1 MCKYSKTSKVN
12 AMLRTRWRKVLLDLR
27 SNKARTMLVIAAIT
41 VGVFAVGL
49 VAVAQHI
56 LLGELTRDYLA
67 SNPASATIYTMPL
80 DDEFISSVANMPEVA
95 QAEGRSTLR
104 VRVNVGENQWRDLV
118 LTAVPDYNQITLDK
132 IISVE
137 GAVEPAKGEI
147 LVEDYSLDFLN
158 AAIGDTL
165 LIELDDG
172 TQKELLVSGT
182 IHDSHVPNADII
194 NNGFG
199 FIIPET
205 IETLGGSRLATELR
219 YTVAIDKEATIA
231 HSESEAIT
239 HIRAVGETI
248 EDKIEKSGREVFF
261 ISVPTPGEHWAQEI
275 IETLILLFT
284 VFGILILFLSG
295 FLVVNTIS
303 ALLAQQVNQI
313 GVMKLVGGKSR
324 QIMAMYFLT
333 VTIYG
338 LIALLIGMPTATLFA
353 QFLIRDYVAGLLNF
367 HVIDVSV
374 PWTIIALQVGV
385 ALLIPLAAA
394 AWPVLRGT
402 TVTTHA
408 ALNHNGM
415 GQGYDNKGMMERFFN
430 TIQENLPV
438 QRPLIISLRNTVRR
452 KGRLALTL
460 ITLVLGTA
468 LFISVLSV
476 RDSVQST
483 LDNFLR
489 FHEYDVRVNF
499 SRPYRTSQL
508 ELLAQ
513 EVDGVVAL
521 ETWSSDSVR
530 RVRPDGS
537 DSESISLVAA
547 PADSALMNPVLE
559 NGRWLTPTDEYTIV
573 VNTDVLDDEPDLQVG
588 DEMVLA
594 INGRENAW
602 TIVGIT
608 RSTAGGPVVYVDSSD
623 YSYITRSIDQADS
636 VRVIIQNHGSAS
648 QEEMATRLA
657 SHFTAA
663 GLRVDTT
670 RTTNAIRAQADFQF
684 NIVIGFLVLMA
695 VLLAIVGGL
704 GLTTTMS
711 INVLERIREIG
722 VLRAIG
728 ASDGSVRLIVLAE
741 GILIGWLSFIVGGLL
756 SIPFSRIL
764 SQQVGMALLGSPLD
778 YTFSINGLILWFVI
792 VTILAVVASL
802 GPARSASR
810 LTIREVL
817 AYE

>member
-1 MCKYSKTSKVN
+1 
-12 AMLRTRWRKVLLDLR
+12 MLRTRWRKVILDLY
-27 SNKARTMLVIAAIT
+27 SNKVRTILVIAAIA

-49 VAVAQHI
+49 IAVAQHI
-56 LLGELTRDYLA
+56 LLGEINRDYLS

-80 DDEFISSVANMPEVA
+80 DEAFIESVQDMPEVA
-95 QAEGRSTLR
+95 EAEGRSTLR
-104 VRVNVGENQWRDLV
+104 VRVNVGSNQWRDLV
-118 LTAVPDYNQITLDK
+118 LTAVPDYQNITLDK
-132 IISVE
+132 IVHVA
-137 GAVEPAKGEI
+137 GTVEPAKGEL

-158 AAIGDTL
+158 ANIGNTL

-182 IHDSHVPNADII
+182 THFSHVPNAGII
-194 NNGFG
+194 NRGFG
-199 FIIPET
+199 FITPET
-205 IETLGGSRLATELR
+205 METLGGSRLATELR
-219 YTVAIDKEATIA
+219 FTVTERPHDIGY
-231 HSESEAIT
+231 
-239 HIRAVGETI
+239 IRAVSRLI
-248 EDKIEKSGREVFF
+248 EDKIERSGREVAFTS
-261 ISVPTPGEHWAQEI
+261 IPTPGEHWSHDTIQ
-275 IETLILLFT
+275 TLLLLFV
-284 VFGILILFLSG
+284 VFGVLILFLSG

-338 LIALLIGMPTATLFA
+338 LAALLIGMPAAILFA
-353 QFLIRDYVAGLLNF
+353 QILVRDFVSGLMNF
-367 HVIDVSV
+367 QVIDVSV
-374 PWTIIALQVGV
+374 SWTIIALQVGV

-402 TVTTHA
+402 SVTTHA
-408 ALNHNGM
+408 ALNSSGM
-415 GQGYDNKGMMERFFN
+415 SQGYDRKGWLERFFN
-430 TIQENLPV
+430 AVQENLPV
-438 QRPLIISLRNTVRR
+438 QRPLVISLRNTVRR

-460 ITLVLGTA
+460 ITLILGTA

-476 RDSVQST
+476 RDSMQST

-489 FHEYDVRVNF
+489 FHEYDVRVSF

-508 ELLAQ
+508 NLLAQ
-513 EVDGVVAL
+513 EVDDVVAV
-521 ETWSSDSVR
+521 ETWANASVR
-530 RVRPDGS
+530 RVRPDGN
-537 DSESISLVAA
+537 DSESINLQAA
-547 PADSALMNPVLE
+547 PFDSAMMNPVLE
-559 NGRWLTPTDEYTIV
+559 NGRWLTPADEYAIV
-573 VNTDVLDDEPDLQVG
+573 VNTDVIDEEPDLAVG
-588 DEMVLA
+588 SEMVLD
-594 INGRENAW
+594 INGRESAW

-608 RSTAGGPVVYVDSSD
+608 RSTAGGPAVYVGSSD
-623 YSYITRSIDQADS
+623 YEYVTRSIDQADS
-636 VRVIIQNHGSAS
+636 VRVITKHHHDTS
-648 QEEMATRLA
+648 QEDMASRLA
-657 SHFTAA
+657 AHFTAA

-670 RTTNAIRAQADFQF
+670 RTTNAIRDQADFKF

-728 ASDGSVRLIVLAE
+728 ASDSSVRLIVLAE
-741 GILIGWLSFIVGGLL
+741 GIVIGWLSFIAGGIL

-764 SQQVGMALLGSPLD
+764 SQQVGKALLGSPLD
-778 YTFSINGLILWFVI
+778 YTFSINGLIMWFVI
-792 VTILAVVASL
+792 VTILAAGASL
-802 GPARSASR
+802 GPARNASR

>member
-1 MCKYSKTSKVN
+1 
-12 AMLRTRWRKVLLDLR
+12 MLRTRWRKVLLDLR
-27 SNKARTMLVIAAIT
+27 SNKARTILVIAAIT

-56 LLGELTRDYLA
+56 LLGELTRDYLS
-67 SNPASATIYTMPL
+67 SNPASATIHTMPL
-80 DDEFISSVANMPEVA
+80 DDAFIESVRNMPEVA
-95 QAEGRSTLR
+95 EAEGRSTLR
-104 VRVNVGENQWRDLV
+104 VRVDVGENQWRDLV
-118 LTAVPDYNQITLDK
+118 LTAVPDYQNITLDK
-132 IISVE
+132 IIPVE
-137 GAVEPAKGEI
+137 GSTEPQKGEL
-147 LVEDYSLDFLN
+147 LVEDYSIDFLN
-158 AAIGDTL
+158 ASIGDTL

-172 TQKELLVSGT
+172 TQKELIVSGT
-182 IHDSHVPNADII
+182 THNSHVPNADIL
-194 NNGFG
+194 NRSFG
-199 FIIPET
+199 FISPET
-205 IETLGGSRLATELR
+205 METLGGSRLATELR
-219 YTVAIDKEATIA
+219 FTVANNPNNSTY
-231 HSESEAIT
+231 
-239 HIRAVGETI
+239 IRTVSETI
-248 EDKIEKSGREVFF
+248 EDKIEKSGRDIYF
-261 ISVPTPGEHWAQEI
+261 ISVPTPGEHWAQDI

-284 VFGILILFLSG
+284 VFGVLILFLSG

-303 ALLAQQVNQI
+303 ALLSQQVNQI
-313 GVMKLVGGKSR
+313 GVMKLIGGKSG
-324 QIMAMYFLT
+324 QIMSMYFLT
-333 VTIYG
+333 VILYG
-338 LIALLIGMPTATLFA
+338 LTALLIGMPTATIAA

-367 HVIDVSV
+367 HVIDVGV
-374 PWTIIALQVGV
+374 PWSIIALQVAV

-415 GQGYDNKGMMERFFN
+415 GQGYDNKGLMERLF
-430 TIQENLPV
+430 TAIQENLPV

-460 ITLVLGTA
+460 ITLILGTA

-489 FHEYDVRVNF
+489 FHEYDVRVNL

-513 EVDGVVAL
+513 EVDGVVAV
-521 ETWSSDSVR
+521 ETWSSKNVR

-537 DSESISLVAA
+537 DSESINLQAA
-547 PADSALMNPVLE
+547 PIDSDMMNPVIE
-559 NGRWLTPTDEYTIV
+559 NGRWLTPEDEYAIV
-573 VNTDVLDDEPDLQVG
+573 VNTDVMDKEPDLQVG
-588 DEMVLA
+588 DEIVLDN
-594 INGRENAW
+594 NGREHAW
-602 TIVGIT
+602 TIIGIT
-608 RSTAGGPVVYVDSSD
+608 RSTAGGPAGYVSSED
-623 YSYITRSIDQADS
+623 YGYINRSIDQADS
-636 VRVIIQNHGSAS
+636 VRVIIQNHDAAS
-648 QEEMATRLA
+648 QEELASQLA

-670 RTTNAIRAQADFQF
+670 RTTSAIRSQTDFQF
-684 NIVIGFLVLMA
+684 NIVIGFLVMMA

-741 GILIGWLSFIVGGLL
+741 GIVIGWLSFIAGGIL

-778 YTFSINGLILWFVI
+778 YTFSINGLILWFII

-802 GPARSASR
+802 GPARGASR

>member
-1 MCKYSKTSKVN
+1 
-12 AMLRTRWRKVLLDLR
+12 MLRTRWRKVFIDLR
-27 SNKARTMLVIAAIT
+27 SNKARTILVIAAIT

-56 LLGELTRDYLA
+56 LLGELTRDYLS

-80 DDEFISSVANMPEVA
+80 DDAFIESVRTLPEVA
-95 QAEGRSTLR
+95 EAEGRASLR
-104 VRVNVGENQWRDLV
+104 VRVSVGENQWRDLV
-118 LTAVPDYNQITLDK
+118 LTAVPDYQTITLDK
-132 IISVE
+132 IIPVAGSLK
-137 GAVEPAKGEI
+137 PAKGEL
-147 LVEDYSLDFLN
+147 LVEDYSIDFLN
-158 AAIGDTL
+158 AAIGETL

-172 TQKELLVSGT
+172 TQKELVVSGT
-182 IHDSHVPNADII
+182 THDSHVPNADIL
-194 NNGFG
+194 NRGFG
-199 FIIPET
+199 FISPET
-205 IETLGGSRLATELR
+205 MENLGGSRLPTELR
-219 YTVAIDKEATIA
+219 FTVADSSDSNAIA
-231 HSESEAIT
+231 
-239 HIRAVGETI
+239 HIRAVSETI
-248 EDKIEKSGREVFF
+248 EDKIEKSGREVYFT
-261 ISVPTPGEHWAQEI
+261 SVPTPGEHWAQDI

-284 VFGILILFLSG
+284 VFGVLILFLSS
-295 FLVVNTIS
+295 FLVINTIS
-303 ALLAQQVNQI
+303 ALLSQQVNQI
-313 GVMKLVGGKSR
+313 GVMKLVGGKSG
-324 QIMAMYFLT
+324 QIMGMYFLT
-333 VTIYG
+333 VALYG
-338 LIALLIGMPTATLFA
+338 LAALLIGMPAAIITA

-385 ALLIPLAAA
+385 ALLIPLLAA

-402 TVTTHA
+402 SVTTHA
-408 ALNHNGM
+408 ALNNTGM
-415 GQGYDNKGMMERFFN
+415 GQGYDSQGLMERLF
-430 TIQENLPV
+430 TAIQENLPV

-452 KGRLALTL
+452 KGRLILTL
-460 ITLVLGTA
+460 ITLILGTA

-489 FHEYDVRVNF
+489 FHEYDVRVTF
-499 SRPYRTSQL
+499 SRPYRTAQL

-513 EVDGVVAL
+513 EVDGVVAV
-521 ETWSSDSVR
+521 ETWSSSSVR

-537 DSESISLVAA
+537 DSESFTLQAA
-547 PADSALMNPVLE
+547 PLNSAMMNPVLE
-559 NGRWLTPTDEYTIV
+559 NGRWLTPEDEYAII
-573 VNTDVLDDEPDLQVG
+573 VNTDVIADEPDLQVG
-588 DEMVLA
+588 SELVLDN
-594 INGRENAW
+594 NGRETPW

-608 RSTAGGPVVYVDSSD
+608 RSTAGGPAVYVSSEA
-623 YSYITRSIDQADS
+623 YGYINRSIDQADS
-636 VRVIIQNHGSAS
+636 VRVIMQTHEAAS
-648 QEEMATRLA
+648 QENMASQLA
-657 SHFTAA
+657 AHFTAA

-670 RTTNAIRAQADFQF
+670 RTTSAIRSQADFQF
-684 NIVIGFLVLMA
+684 NIVIGFLVMMA

-728 ASDGSVRLIVLAE
+728 ASDGSVRLIVLGE
-741 GILIGWLSFIVGGLL
+741 GIVIGWLSFIAGGIL

-778 YTFSINGLILWFVI
+778 YTFSINGLIIWFII
-792 VTILAVVASL
+792 VTILATVASL

>member
-1 MCKYSKTSKVN
+1 
-12 AMLRTRWRKVLLDLR
+12 MLRTRWRKVLLDLR
-27 SNKARTMLVIAAIT
+27 SNKARTILVIAAIT

-56 LLGELTRDYLA
+56 LLGELTRDYLS

-80 DDEFISSVANMPEVA
+80 DDEFIKSVANMPEVA

-118 LTAVPDYNQITLDK
+118 LTAVPDYNHVTLDK
-132 IISVE
+132 TIPIA
-137 GAVEPAKGEI
+137 GATEPAKGEI

-194 NNGFG
+194 NSGFG
-199 FIIPET
+199 FITPET
-205 IETLGGSRLATELR
+205 SETLGGSRLSTELR
-219 YTVAIDKEATIA
+219 YTIADSPDVRDEAATIA
-231 HSESEAIT
+231 R
-239 HIRAVGETI
+239 IRAVGETI
-248 EDKIEKSGREVFF
+248 EDKIEKSGRDVFF

-284 VFGILILFLSG
+284 VFGVLILFLSG

-303 ALLAQQVNQI
+303 ALLAQQVKQI
-313 GVMKLVGGKSR
+313 GVMKLVGGRSR
-324 QIMAMYFLT
+324 QIMAMYFVT

-353 QFLIRDYVAGLLNF
+353 QILIRDYVAGLLNF
-367 HVIDVSV
+367 QVIDVSV

-415 GQGYDNKGMMERFFN
+415 GQGYDNKGRLERFFGA
-430 TIQENLPV
+430 IQENLPV

-460 ITLVLGTA
+460 ITLILGTA

-476 RDSVQST
+476 RASVQST

-489 FHEYDVRVNF
+489 FHEYDVRVEF
-499 SRPYRTSQL
+499 SRPYRTAQL

-513 EVDGVVAL
+513 EVDGVVAV

-530 RVRPDGS
+530 RVRPDGR
-537 DSESISLVAA
+537 DSEAINLVAA
-547 PADSALMNPVLE
+547 PADSALMNPVIE
-559 NGRWLTPTDEYTIV
+559 NGRWLTPQDEYAIV
-573 VNTDVLDDEPDLQVG
+573 VNTDVLDDEPDLQLG
-588 DEMVLA
+588 DEMVLT
-594 INGRENAW
+594 INGRENGW
-602 TIVGIT
+602 TIVGVT
-608 RSTAGGPVVYVDSSD
+608 RSTAGGPVVYVDSRD
-623 YSYITRSIDQADS
+623 YGYSTRRIDQANS
-636 VRVIIQNHGSAS
+636 VRVIMQNHDSAS

-741 GILIGWLSFIVGGLL
+741 GIVIGWLSFIAGGLL
-756 SIPFSRIL
+756 SLPFSRIL
-764 SQQVGMALLGSPLD
+764 SHQVGMALLGSPLD
-778 YTFSINGLILWFVI
+778 YTFSSSGLILWFAT

>member
-1 MCKYSKTSKVN
+1 
-12 AMLRTRWRKVLLDLR
+12 MLRTRWRKVFLDLR
-27 SNKARTMLVIAAIT
+27 SNKARTILVIAAIT

-56 LLGELTRDYLA
+56 LLSELTRDYLS

-80 DDEFISSVANMPEVA
+80 DDEFIKSVENMPEVA
-95 QAEGRSTLR
+95 QAEGRATLR
-104 VRVNVGENQWRDLV
+104 VRVNVGANQWRDLV
-118 LTAVPDYNQITLDK
+118 LTAVPDYNTITLDK
-132 IISVE
+132 IIPVA
-137 GAVEPAKGEI
+137 GAAEPGKGEL
-147 LVEDYSLDFLN
+147 LVEDYSIDFLN
-158 AAIGDTL
+158 TALGETL

-172 TQKELLVSGT
+172 TQKEMLVSGT
-182 IHDSHVPNADII
+182 THDSHVPNADIL
-194 NNGFG
+194 NRGFG
-199 FIIPET
+199 FITPET
-205 IETLGGSRLATELR
+205 LETLGGSLLATELR
-219 YTVAIDKEATIA
+219 YTVAAHPNDIA
-231 HSESEAIT
+231 
-239 HIRAVGETI
+239 HIRAVGQAI
-248 EDKIEKSGREVFF
+248 EDKIEKSGREVYFT
-261 ISVPTPGEHWAQEI
+261 SVPTPGEHWAQDI
-275 IETLILLFT
+275 IETLVLLFT
-284 VFGILILFLSG
+284 VFGVLILFLSG

-324 QIMAMYFLT
+324 QIMGMYFLT
-333 VTIYG
+333 VAIYG
-338 LIALLIGMPTATLFA
+338 LVALLIGMPAATLFA

-367 HVIDVSV
+367 HVVDVSV
-374 PWTIIALQVGV
+374 PWTIITLQVGV
-385 ALLIPLAAA
+385 ALLIPLLAA

-402 TVTTHA
+402 TITTHA

-415 GQGYDNKGMMERFFN
+415 GQGYNNKGLMERFFN
-430 TIQENLPV
+430 AVQENLPV

-460 ITLVLGTA
+460 ITLILGTA

-489 FHEYDVRVNF
+489 FHEYDVRVTL

-513 EVDGVVAL
+513 EVEGVVAV
-521 ETWSSDSVR
+521 ETWASNSVR

-537 DSESISLVAA
+537 DSESISLQAA
-547 PADSALMNPVLE
+547 PADSAMMNPLLE
-559 NGRWLTPTDEYTIV
+559 NGRWLTPEDEYAIV
-573 VNTDVLDDEPDLQVG
+573 VNTDVIDEEPDLRVG
-588 DEMVLA
+588 DEIVLD

-623 YSYITRSIDQADS
+623 YSYITRSTDQANS
-636 VRVIIQNHGSAS
+636 VRVITQQHDNAT
-648 QEEMATRLA
+648 QEEMASRLA
-657 SHFTAA
+657 DHYTSA
-663 GLRVDTT
+663 GLRVDTN
-670 RTTNAIRAQADFQF
+670 RTTNAIRDQADFQF

-741 GILIGWLSFIVGGLL
+741 GIVIGWLSFVAGGIL

-764 SQQVGMALLGSPLD
+764 SQQVGKALLGSPLD
-778 YTFSINGLILWFVI
+778 YTFSINGLIIWFII
-792 VTILAVVASL
+792 VTVLATIASL
-802 GPARSASR
+802 GPARNASR

>member
-1 MCKYSKTSKVN
+1 
-12 AMLRTRWRKVLLDLR
+12 MLRTRWRKVFLDLR
-27 SNKARTMLVIAAIT
+27 SNKARTILVIAAIT

-56 LLGELTRDYLA
+56 LLGELTRDYLS

-80 DDEFISSVANMPEVA
+80 DDAFIESVAAMPEVA
-95 QAEGRSTLR
+95 LAEGRGTLR
-104 VRVNVGENQWRDLV
+104 VRVSVGDNQWRDLV
-118 LTAVPDYNQITLDK
+118 LTAVPDYQNITLDK
-132 IISVE
+132 IIPVE
-137 GAVEPAKGEI
+137 GSTEPEKGEL
-147 LVEDYSLDFLN
+147 LVEDYSIDFLN

-182 IHDSHVPNADII
+182 THNSHVPNADIL
-194 NNGFG
+194 NRSFG
-199 FIIPET
+199 FITPET
-205 IETLGGSRLATELR
+205 MENLGGSSLSTELR
-219 YTVAIDKEATIA
+219 FTVADNQND
-231 HSESEAIT
+231 SN
-239 HIRAVGETI
+239 HIRTVSETI
-248 EDKIEKSGREVFF
+248 EDKIEKSGREVYFT
-261 ISVPTPGEHWAQEI
+261 SVPAPGEHWAQDI

-284 VFGILILFLSG
+284 VFGVLILFLSG

-303 ALLAQQVNQI
+303 ALLSQQVNQI
-313 GVMKLVGGKSR
+313 GVMKLVGGKSG
-324 QIMAMYFLT
+324 QIMGMYFLT
-333 VTIYG
+333 VTLYG
-338 LIALLIGMPTATLFA
+338 LTALLIGMPTATIAA

-367 HVIDVSV
+367 HVIDVGV
-374 PWTIIALQVGV
+374 PWSIIALQVAV

-415 GQGYDNKGMMERFFN
+415 GQGYDNKGLMERLF
-430 TIQENLPV
+430 TAIQENLPV

-460 ITLVLGTA
+460 VTLILGTA

-508 ELLAQ
+508 ELLAL
-513 EVDGVVAL
+513 EVDSVVDV
-521 ETWSSDSVR
+521 ETWSSNSVR

-537 DSESISLVAA
+537 DSESINLQAA
-547 PADSALMNPVLE
+547 PIDSDMMNPVME
-559 NGRWLTPTDEYTIV
+559 NGRWLSPEDKYAIV
-573 VNTDVLDDEPDLQVG
+573 VNTDVIDDEPELQVG
-588 DEMVLA
+588 DELVLDN
-594 INGRENAW
+594 NGRENTW
-602 TIVGIT
+602 NIVGIT
-608 RSTAGGPVVYVDSSD
+608 RSTAGGPAVYVSSEE
-623 YSYITRSIDQADS
+623 YGYINRSIDQADS
-636 VRVIIQNHGSAS
+636 VRVIIQTHDAAS
-648 QEEMATRLA
+648 QEELASQLA

-670 RTTNAIRAQADFQF
+670 RTTSAIRSQADFQF
-684 NIVIGFLVLMA
+684 NIVIGFLVMMA
-695 VLLAIVGGL
+695 VLLAVVGGL

-728 ASDGSVRLIVLAE
+728 ASDGAVRLIVLGE
-741 GILIGWLSFIVGGLL
+741 GIVIGWLSFIAGGIL
-756 SIPFSRIL
+756 SIPFSHIL

-792 VTILAVVASL
+792 VTVLAAVASL
-802 GPARSASR
+802 GPARGASR

>member
-1 MCKYSKTSKVN
+1 
-12 AMLRTRWRKVLLDLR
+12 MLRTRWRKVFLDLR
-27 SNKARTMLVIAAIT
+27 THKARTILVIAAIA

-49 VAVAQHI
+49 IAVAQHI
-56 LLGELTRDYLA
+56 LLGEVTRDYLS

-80 DDEFISSVANMPEVA
+80 DDEFIKSVENMPEVA

-104 VRVNVGENQWRDLV
+104 VRVDIGGNQWRDLV
-118 LTAVPDYNQITLDK
+118 LTAVPDYTNITLDK
-132 IISVE
+132 IIPVA
-137 GAVEPAKGEI
+137 GAVEPAKGEL

-158 AAIGDTL
+158 AGIGDTV

-182 IHDSHVPNADII
+182 THDSHVPNADII
-194 NNGFG
+194 NRGFG
-199 FIIPET
+199 FITPET
-205 IETLGGSRLATELR
+205 METLGGSRLATELR
-219 YTVAIDKEATIA
+219 FTVAQHPHDVA
-231 HSESEAIT
+231 
-239 HIRAVGETI
+239 HIRAVGEAI
-248 EDKIEKSGREVFF
+248 EDKIEKSGRDVNV
-261 ISVPTPGEHWAQEI
+261 ISIPTPGEHWSHDTVQ
-275 IETLILLFT
+275 TLLLLFS

-295 FLVVNTIS
+295 FLVVNIIS
-303 ALLAQQVNQI
+303 ALLAQQVQQI
-313 GVMKLVGGKSR
+313 GVMKMVGGKSR

-333 VTIYG
+333 VAIYG
-338 LIALLIGMPTATLFA
+338 LVALLIGLPTATLFA
-353 QFLIRDYVAGLLNF
+353 QILIRDFVSGLMNF
-367 HVIDVSV
+367 QVIDVSV
-374 PWTIIALQVGV
+374 PWTVVALQVAV

-408 ALNHNGM
+408 ALNHNGT
-415 GQGYDNKGMMERFFN
+415 GQGYDRKGWMERFFN
-430 TIQENLPV
+430 AVQENLPI

-460 ITLVLGTA
+460 ITLILGTA

-476 RDSVQST
+476 RDSVQTT

-513 EVDGVVAL
+513 EVDGVVAV

-537 DSESISLVAA
+537 DSESINLVAA
-547 PADSALMNPVLE
+547 PADSAMMDPLLE
-559 NGRWLTPTDEYTIV
+559 NGRWLSPTDEYAIV
-573 VNTDVLDDEPDLQVG
+573 VNTDVIDDEPDLQVG
-588 DEMVLA
+588 DKIVLNN
-594 INGRENAW
+594 NGRENTW

-608 RSTAGGPVVYVDSSD
+608 RSTAGGPAVYVDKSD
-623 YSYITRSIDQADS
+623 YDYITRSIDQADS
-636 VRVIIQNHGSAS
+636 VRVIIQNHGAVTQENMAS
-648 QEEMATRLA
+648 RLA

-670 RTTNAIRAQADFQF
+670 RTTHAVRSQADFQF

-695 VLLAIVGGL
+695 VLLAVVGGL

-728 ASDGSVRLIVLAE
+728 ASDGAVRLIVLAE
-741 GILIGWLSFIVGGLL
+741 GIVIGWLSFIAGGIL

-764 SQQVGMALLGSPLD
+764 SQQVGKALLGSPLD
-778 YTFSINGLILWFVI
+778 YTFSINGLILWFII

-802 GPARSASR
+802 GPARGASR

>member
-1 MCKYSKTSKVN
+1 
-12 AMLRTRWRKVLLDLR
+12 MLRTRWRKVLLDLR
-27 SNKARTMLVIAAIT
+27 SNKARTILVIAAIA

-56 LLGELTRDYLA
+56 LLGELTRDYLS
-67 SNPASATIYTMPL
+67 SNPASATIHTMPL
-80 DDEFISSVANMPEVA
+80 DDAFIESVRTMPDVA
-95 QAEGRSTLR
+95 EAEGRASLR
-104 VRVNVGENQWRDLV
+104 VRVSVGENQWRDLL
-118 LTAVPDYNQITLDK
+118 LTAVPDYQTITLDK
-132 IISVE
+132 IIPVAGSL
-137 GAVEPAKGEI
+137 EPAKGEL
-147 LVEDYSLDFLN
+147 LVEDYSIDFLN

-172 TQKELLVSGT
+172 TQKELIVSGT
-182 IHDSHVPNADII
+182 THDSHVPNADIL
-194 NNGFG
+194 NRGFG
-199 FIIPET
+199 FISSET
-205 IETLGGSRLATELR
+205 MENLGGSRLPTELR
-219 YTVAIDKEATIA
+219 FTVADNPNAVSKDETIA
-231 HSESEAIT
+231 
-239 HIRAVGETI
+239 HIRAVSETI
-248 EDKIEKSGREVFF
+248 EDKIEKSGRDVYFT
-261 ISVPTPGEHWAQEI
+261 SVPAPGEHWAQDI

-284 VFGILILFLSG
+284 VFGVLILFLSS
-295 FLVVNTIS
+295 FLVINTIS
-303 ALLAQQVNQI
+303 ALLSQQVNQI
-313 GVMKLVGGKSR
+313 GVMKLVGGKSG
-324 QIMAMYFLT
+324 QIMGMYFLT
-333 VTIYG
+333 VALYG
-338 LIALLIGMPTATLFA
+338 LAALLIGMPTAIIAA

-374 PWTIIALQVGV
+374 PGTIIALQVGV
-385 ALLIPLAAA
+385 ALLIPLLAA
-394 AWPVLRGT
+394 AWPVLHGT
-402 TVTTHA
+402 AVTTHA
-408 ALNHNGM
+408 ALNNTGM
-415 GQGYDNKGMMERFFN
+415 GQGYDRKGLMERLF
-430 TIQENLPV
+430 TAIQENLPV

-460 ITLVLGTA
+460 ITLILGTA

-499 SRPYRTSQL
+499 SRPYRTTQL

-513 EVDGVVAL
+513 DVDGVVAV
-521 ETWSSDSVR
+521 ETWSTNSVR

-537 DSESISLVAA
+537 DSESFTLQAA
-547 PADSALMNPVLE
+547 PINSAMMNPVLE
-559 NGRWLTPTDEYTIV
+559 NGRWLTPQDEYAIV
-573 VNTDVLDDEPDLQVG
+573 INTDVIADEPDLQVG
-588 DEMVLA
+588 DELVLDN
-594 INGRENAW
+594 NGRETPW

-608 RSTAGGPVVYVDSSD
+608 RSTAGGPAVYVSSEA
-623 YSYITRSIDQADS
+623 YGYIDRSIDQADS
-636 VRVIIQNHGSAS
+636 VRVIIQTHDATSQEAMAS
-648 QEEMATRLA
+648 QLA

-670 RTTNAIRAQADFQF
+670 RTTSAIRSQADFQF

-728 ASDGSVRLIVLAE
+728 ASDSSVRLIVLGE
-741 GILIGWLSFIVGGLL
+741 GIIIGWLSFIAGGIL
-756 SIPFSRIL
+756 SVPFSRIL

-778 YTFSINGLILWFVI
+778 YTFSINGLLLWFII
-792 VTILAVVASL
+792 VTVLATVASL

>member
-1 MCKYSKTSKVN
+1 MF
-12 AMLRTRWRKVLLDLR
+12 RTRWRKVFLDLR
-27 SNKARTMLVIAAIT
+27 SNKARTILVIAAIA

-56 LLGELTRDYLA
+56 LIGETTRDYLS
-67 SNPASATIYTMPL
+67 SNPASATIHTLPME
-80 DDEFISSVANMPEVA
+80 DEFIDSIRNMPEVA
-95 QAEGRSTLR
+95 EAEGRSTMR
-104 VRVNVGENQWRDLV
+104 VRVNVGKNQWRDLV
-118 LTAVPDYNQITLDK
+118 LTAVPDYQRITLDK
-132 IISVE
+132 IIPVE
-137 GAVEPAKGEI
+137 GKIEPEKGEI
-147 LVEDYSLDFLN
+147 LVEDYSLEFFN

-172 TQKELLVSGT
+172 TQKELLISGT
-182 IHDSHVPNADII
+182 THFSHVPNADIV
-194 NNGFG
+194 NRGFG
-199 FIIPET
+199 FIT
-205 IETLGGSRLATELR
+205 LDTMETLGGSHLATELR
-219 YTVAIDKEATIA
+219 FTVVENANDVSDSFAVA
-231 HSESEAIT
+231 
-239 HIRAVGETI
+239 HIRAVGQQI
-248 EDKIEKSGREVFF
+248 EDKIEKSGREVYF
-261 ISVPTPGEHWAQEI
+261 ISVPPPGEHWAYDIVQ
-275 IETLILLFT
+275 TMLLLFS
-284 VFGILILFLSG
+284 VFGVLILFLSG

-303 ALLAQQVNQI
+303 ALLAQQVKQI
-313 GVMKLVGGKSR
+313 GVMKMVGGKSR
-324 QIMAMYFLT
+324 QIMGMYFLT

-338 LIALLIGMPTATLFA
+338 LVALLIGMPTATLFA
-353 QFLIRDYVAGLLNF
+353 QFLIRDYVAGLINF
-367 HVIDVSV
+367 QVVDISV
-374 PWTIIALQVGV
+374 PWTIVALQVGV

-415 GQGYDNKGMMERFFN
+415 GQGYDNKGWMERFFN
-430 TIQENLPV
+430 GVQENLPV

-452 KGRLALTL
+452 KGRLILTL
-460 ITLVLGTA
+460 ITLILGTA

-476 RDSVQST
+476 RSSVEST

-508 ELLAQ
+508 ELLAN
-513 EVDGVVAL
+513 EVDGVVAV
-521 ETWSSDSVR
+521 ESWSSNSVR

-537 DSESISLVAA
+537 DSESINLQAA
-547 PADSALMNPVLE
+547 PADTTMMNPVME
-559 NGRWLTPTDEYTIV
+559 NGRWLTPEDEYAIV
-573 VNTDVLDDEPDLQVG
+573 VNTDVINDEPDLHIG
-588 DEMVLA
+588 SELVLD
-594 INGRENAW
+594 INGRESAW

-608 RSTAGGPVVYVDSSD
+608 RSTAGGAYVYVDSDD
-623 YSYITRSIDQADS
+623 YGYITRSIDQADS
-636 VRVIIQNHGSAS
+636 VRVITERHDSTTQEDMAS
-648 QEEMATRLA
+648 KLA
-657 SHFTAA
+657 AHFTAA

-670 RTTNAIRAQADFQF
+670 RTTSAIRAQADFQF

-695 VLLAIVGGL
+695 VLLAVVGGL

-741 GILIGWLSFIVGGLL
+741 GIVIGWLSFIAGGIL
-756 SIPFSRIL
+756 SIPFSHIL
-764 SQQVGMALLGSPLD
+764 SQQVGKALLGSPLD
-778 YTFSINGLILWFVI
+778 YTFSIDGLILWFII
-792 VTILAVVASL
+792 VTVLAAVASL

>member
-1 MCKYSKTSKVN
+1 
-12 AMLRTRWRKVLLDLR
+12 MLRTRWRKVLLDLH
-27 SNKARTMLVIAAIT
+27 SNKARTLLVIAAIA

-56 LLGELTRDYLA
+56 LLGELTRDYLS
-67 SNPASATIYTMPL
+67 SNPASATIHTMPL
-80 DDEFISSVANMPEVA
+80 DDAFIESVRTMPDVA
-95 QAEGRSTLR
+95 EAEGRASLR
-104 VRVNVGENQWRDLV
+104 VRVSVGENQWRDLL
-118 LTAVPDYNQITLDK
+118 LTAVPDYQTITLDK
-132 IISVE
+132 IIPVAGSL
-137 GAVEPAKGEI
+137 EPAKGEL
-147 LVEDYSLDFLN
+147 LVEDYSIDFLN

-172 TQKELLVSGT
+172 TQKELIVSGT
-182 IHDSHVPNADII
+182 THDSHVPNADIL
-194 NNGFG
+194 NRGFG
-199 FIIPET
+199 FITPET
-205 IETLGGSRLATELR
+205 MENLGGSRLATELR
-219 YTVAIDKEATIA
+219 FTVANNPND
-231 HSESEAIT
+231 ST
-239 HIRAVGETI
+239 HIRAVSETI
-248 EDKIEKSGREVFF
+248 EDKIEKSGRDVYFT
-261 ISVPTPGEHWAQEI
+261 SVPAPGEHWAQDI

-284 VFGILILFLSG
+284 VFGVLILFLSS
-295 FLVVNTIS
+295 FLVINTIS
-303 ALLAQQVNQI
+303 ALLSQQVNQI
-313 GVMKLVGGKSR
+313 GVMKLVGGKSG
-324 QIMAMYFLT
+324 QIMGMYFLT
-333 VTIYG
+333 VALYG
-338 LIALLIGMPTATLFA
+338 LAALLIGMPTAIIAA

-374 PWTIIALQVGV
+374 PWTIIALQVAV
-385 ALLIPLAAA
+385 ALLIPLLAA

-402 TVTTHA
+402 AVTTHA
-408 ALNHNGM
+408 ALNNTGM
-415 GQGYDNKGMMERFFN
+415 GQGYDSKGLMERLF
-430 TIQENLPV
+430 TAIQENLPV

-460 ITLVLGTA
+460 ITLILGTA

-513 EVDGVVAL
+513 EVDGVVAV
-521 ETWSSDSVR
+521 ETWSTNSVR

-537 DSESISLVAA
+537 DSESFTLQAA
-547 PADSALMNPVLE
+547 PINSAMMNPVLE
-559 NGRWLTPTDEYTIV
+559 NGRWLTPEDEYAIV
-573 VNTDVLDDEPDLQVG
+573 VNTDVIADEPDLQVG
-588 DEMVLA
+588 DELVLDN
-594 INGRENAW
+594 NGRETPW
-602 TIVGIT
+602 TIVGVT
-608 RSTAGGPVVYVDSSD
+608 RSTAGGSAVYVSSED
-623 YSYITRSIDQADS
+623 YGYINRSIGQANS
-636 VRVIIQNHGSAS
+636 VRVIIQSHDATSQEAMAS
-648 QEEMATRLA
+648 QLA
-657 SHFTAA
+657 AHFTAA

-670 RTTNAIRAQADFQF
+670 RTTSAIRSQADFQF
-684 NIVIGFLVLMA
+684 NIVIGFLVMMA

-741 GILIGWLSFIVGGLL
+741 GIVIGWLSFIAGGIL

-778 YTFSINGLILWFVI
+778 YTFSINGLLLWFII
-792 VTILAVVASL
+792 VTVLAAVASL

>member
-1 MCKYSKTSKVN
+1 
-12 AMLRTRWRKVLLDLR
+12 MLRTRWRKVLLDLR
-27 SNKARTMLVIAAIT
+27 SNKARTILVIAAIA

-56 LLGELTRDYLA
+56 LLGEITRDYLS

-80 DDEFISSVANMPEVA
+80 DDEFIKSVEAMPEVA
-95 QAEGRSTLR
+95 EAEGRSSMR
-104 VRVNVGENQWRDLV
+104 VRVNVGENQWRDLA
-118 LTAVPDYNQITLDK
+118 LTAVPDYQAITLDK
-132 IISVE
+132 IIPIA
-137 GAVEPAKGEI
+137 GAVEPAKGEL

-172 TQKELLVSGT
+172 TQKELSVSGT
-182 IHDSHVPNADII
+182 THFSHVPSADIV
-194 NNGFG
+194 NRGFG
-199 FIIPET
+199 FITPET
-205 IETLGGSRLATELR
+205 METLGGSRLATELR
-219 YTVAIDKEATIA
+219 FTVAQNPNNVA
-231 HSESEAIT
+231 
-239 HIRAVGETI
+239 HIRTVGQTI
-248 EDKIEKSGREVFF
+248 EDKIEKSGRTVNF
-261 ISVPTPGEHWAQEI
+261 ISVPTPGEHWANDTVQ
-275 IETLILLFT
+275 TLVLLFS
-284 VFGILILFLSG
+284 VFGVLILFLSG

-338 LIALLIGMPTATLFA
+338 LAALLIGMPTATLFA
-353 QFLIRDYVAGLLNF
+353 QFLIRDYVSGLMNF
-367 HVIDVSV
+367 QVVDVSV

-415 GQGYDNKGMMERFFN
+415 GQGYNNKGLMERFFN
-430 TIQENLPV
+430 AIQENLPV

-460 ITLVLGTA
+460 ITLILGTA

-499 SRPYRTSQL
+499 SHPYRTSQI
-508 ELLAQ
+508 EMLAQ
-513 EVDGVVAL
+513 EVDGVVAV
-521 ETWSSDSVR
+521 ETWSSDNVR

-537 DSESISLVAA
+537 DSESINLVAA
-547 PADSALMNPVLE
+547 PADTAMMDPLLE
-559 NGRWLTPTDEYTIV
+559 NGRWLTPEDEYAIV
-573 VNTDVLDDEPDLQVG
+573 INTDVLDDEPDLRVG
-588 DEMVLA
+588 DEMVLDH
-594 INGRENAW
+594 NGRENAW

-608 RSTAGGPVVYVDSSD
+608 RSTAGGSVVYVDSSD

-636 VRVIIQNHGSAS
+636 VRVITQNHDATS
-648 QEEMATRLA
+648 QEDMASLLA

-670 RTTNAIRAQADFQF
+670 RTTSAIRSQADFQF

-728 ASDGSVRLIVLAE
+728 ASDGAVRLIVLAE
-741 GILIGWLSFIVGGLL
+741 GIVIGWLSFIAGGIL

-764 SQQVGMALLGSPLD
+764 SQQVGIALLGSPLD
-778 YTFSINGLILWFVI
+778 YTFSINGLILWFII
-792 VTILAVVASL
+792 VTVLAIVASL
-802 GPARSASR
+802 GPARGASR

>member
-1 MCKYSKTSKVN
+1 
-12 AMLRTRWRKVLLDLR
+12 MLRTRWRKVFLDLR
-27 SNKARTMLVIAAIT
+27 SNKARTILVIAAIT

-49 VAVAQHI
+49 IAVAQHI
-56 LLGELTRDYLA
+56 LLGEVTRDYLS

-80 DDEFISSVANMPEVA
+80 DDEFIRNMENMPEVA

-104 VRVNVGENQWRDLV
+104 VRVNIGENQWRDLV
-118 LTAVPDYNQITLDK
+118 LTAVPDYQNITLDK
-132 IISVE
+132 IIPIA

-147 LVEDYSLDFLN
+147 LVEDTSLNFLK
-158 AAIGDTL
+158 ADIGDTM

-182 IHDSHVPNADII
+182 THFSLVPNADII
-194 NNGFG
+194 NRGFG
-199 FIIPET
+199 FITPET
-205 IETLGGSRLATELR
+205 METLGGSRLATELR
-219 YTVAIDKEATIA
+219 FTVAQHPHDIA
-231 HSESEAIT
+231 
-239 HIRAVGETI
+239 HIRAVGQAI
-248 EDKIEKSGREVFF
+248 EDKIEKSGRDVNV
-261 ISVPTPGEHWAQEI
+261 ISVPTPGEHWSHDTVQ
-275 IETLILLFT
+275 TLLLLFS
-284 VFGILILFLSG
+284 VFGVLILFLSG
-295 FLVVNTIS
+295 FLVINTIS

-324 QIMAMYFLT
+324 QIMGMYFLT
-333 VTIYG
+333 VAIYG
-338 LIALLIGMPTATLFA
+338 LAALLIGMPTAILFA
-353 QFLIRDYVAGLLNF
+353 QILVRDFVSGLMNF
-367 HVIDVSV
+367 QVLDVSV

-408 ALNHNGM
+408 ALNSNGI
-415 GQGYDNKGMMERFFN
+415 GQGYNNKGWMERFFGS
-430 TIQENLPV
+430 IQDNLPV

-460 ITLVLGTA
+460 ITLILGTA

-508 ELLAQ
+508 ELLSQ
-513 EVDGVVAL
+513 EIEGVVAV
-521 ETWSSDSVR
+521 ETWSSSSVR

-537 DSESISLVAA
+537 DSESINLQAA
-547 PADSALMNPVLE
+547 PANSTMMNPVLE
-559 NGRWLTPTDEYTIV
+559 NGRWLTPEDEYAIV
-573 VNTDVLDDEPDLQVG
+573 VNTDVLDKEPDLKVG
-588 DEMVLA
+588 DDVVLN
-594 INGRENAW
+594 INGRESTW

-608 RSTAGGPVVYVDSSD
+608 RSTAGGPAVYVDSSD
-623 YSYITRSIDQADS
+623 YGYITRSIDQADS
-636 VRVIIQNHGSAS
+636 VRVITQHHDDATQENMAS
-648 QEEMATRLA
+648 RLA

-684 NIVIGFLVLMA
+684 NIVIGFLVMMA

-728 ASDGSVRLIVLAE
+728 APDSSVRLIVLAE
-741 GILIGWLSFIVGGLL
+741 GIVIGWLSFIAGGIL

-778 YTFSINGLILWFVI
+778 YTFSINGLIMWFII
-792 VTILAVVASL
+792 VTVLATVASL
-802 GPARSASR
+802 GPARNASR